1 MRLKVYKSIT
11 TLVFVLSWLFA
22 GPAGAQAPAK
32 PLATKPDAPARYVV
46 KQGDTLWSIAERYL
60 DAPWRWQELWN
71 LNKDE
76 IKNPNRIYP
85 GNVLVFD
92 RKSSQL
98 VLSDALKVNPRVRSS
113 ATPIAAIESIPSSV
127 IEPFLSRPLVVEE
140 DGLANA
146 PAILA
151 FEEKRLMAG
160 AGESAFAS
168 GLGVSKE
175 DTWYLY
181 RRGKALVDPETR
193 RTLGFEAVY
202 LGTARV
208 TRPGEPATLQILT
221 ATQEIVR
228 GDRLIAAGRPQPIE
242 YTPRAPGQ
250 KIAGQVIGVYRGVS
264 NVGEAGTQSIV
275 TVNRGK
281 ANGVEPGNVLAL
293 HRQGVAVQDPKT
305 PGTAIALP
313 EQRYG
318 VVFVFRVFENVSYA
332 LVMKT
337 TRPVQPLDAVLNP

>member
-1 MRLKVYKSIT
+1 MRSKVYKSIT
-11 TLVFVLSWLFA
+11 TLIFVVSWLFN
-22 GPAGAQAPAK
+22 GPTGAQAPAK
-32 PLATKPDAPARYVV
+32 PLAIKPDAPARYVV

-92 RKSSQL
+92 RSVSQL
-98 VLSDALKVNPRVRSS
+98 VLGEAIKLTPRVRGD

-140 DGLANA
+140 DGLENA
-146 PAILA
+146 PVIVA
-151 FEEKRLMAG
+151 FEEKRLMGG

-168 GLGVSKE
+168 GLGASKE
-175 DTWYLY
+175 DTWYMY
-181 RRGKALVDPETR
+181 RRGQALVDPETR

-221 ATQEIVR
+221 AAQEIVR
-228 GDRLIAAGRPQPIE
+228 GDRLIAAGRPQSIE
-242 YTPRAPGQ
+242 YTPRAPAKQ
-250 KIAGQVIGVYRGVS
+250 IAGQVIGVYGGVS
-264 NVGEAGTQSIV
+264 NIGEAANQSIV
-275 TVNRGK
+275 TLNRGK

-293 HRQGVAVQDPKT
+293 HRQGAGVPDPRSQ
-305 PGTAIALP
+305 GASIVLP

-318 VVFVFRVFENVSYA
+318 LVFVFRVFENISYA
-332 LVMKT
+332 LVVKNS
-337 TRPVQPLDAVLNP
+337 RPVQPLDAVLNP